1 MISEGTRIGPYRIVG
16 KLGEGGMGAVYE
28 AVHTAIERRV
38 AIKILH
44 AEHAANRQLAARLF
58 NEARAVNIV
67 GHPGLVQVSDFGQTD
82 GFTYMVMECL
92 SGESLAARLDRLQ
105 RLSEDQALRIVHQL
119 ASALSA
125 THAHGIVHRDLK
137 PGNVMLVADPADP
150 AGERVKLLDFG
161 IAKLSPASQL
171 STDART
177 STGLLMGTPLYMSPE
192 QCRGDVEIDG
202 RTDVYALG
210 IMMYE
215 MLEGQPP
222 FDAVSPLALLN
233 MHVSRPLPPLTCG
246 ATQAAA
252 ALVEA
257 MLRKDAAAR
266 PTMAQIAA
274 VTAEP
279 GRLELA
285 AVEQLLA
292 VPESPPDPSA
302 AGLRT
307 HLTLGMGTGQL
318 VRRTGRLPMMI
329 GGSLLMLLG
338 LITTWRI
345 WRAPEPAPQLAVTPA
360 ATTTTAAPAPE
371 RPRPSRILIETSP
384 PGAAVVSAA
393 DLTVLGQTAWTYDHP
408 AGSGTLE
415 LIVRRAGY
423 RELTVLVPLDHDVQI
438 HRDLELLPSPG
449 RSPGSLRPQSR
460 VQRPATATSTAQK
473 KTESHVPISRKDIVD

>member
-28 AVHTAIERRV
+28 AVHTTIERRV

-44 AEHAANRQLAARLF
+44 TEHAANRQLAARLF

-82 GFTYMVMECL
+82 GLTYMVMECL
-92 SGESLAARLDRLQ
+92 NGESLAARLDRLQ
-105 RLSEDQALRIVHQL
+105 RLSQDQALRIVHQL

-150 AGERVKLLDFG
+150 VAERVKLLDFG

-215 MLEGQPP
+215 MLEGEPP

-233 MHVSRPLPPLTCG
+233 MHVSRPLPKLTSG
-246 ATQAAA
+246 ASRAAT

-279 GRLELA
+279 GRLEFT

-292 VPESPPDPSA
+292 VPEAAPDPSA
-302 AGLRT
+302 ADLRP
-307 HLTLGMGTGQL
+307 HPMLGMGTGQL
-318 VRRTGRLPMMI
+318 TRRAGRLPLMI
-329 GGSLLMLLG
+329 GGSLLLLG

-345 WRAPEPAPQLAVTPA
+345 WRTPEPAPLAAGTP

-371 RPRPSRILIETSP
+371 RPRLSRIQIETSP
-384 PGAAVVSAA
+384 PGAAIVRAE
-393 DLTVLGQTAWTYDHP
+393 DQTVLGQTAWTYDHQV
-408 AGSGTLE
+408 GSGTLE

-449 RSPGSLRPQSR
+449 KSPASLRPQSR
-460 VQRPATATSTAQK
+460 VQRPVTATPTAQK